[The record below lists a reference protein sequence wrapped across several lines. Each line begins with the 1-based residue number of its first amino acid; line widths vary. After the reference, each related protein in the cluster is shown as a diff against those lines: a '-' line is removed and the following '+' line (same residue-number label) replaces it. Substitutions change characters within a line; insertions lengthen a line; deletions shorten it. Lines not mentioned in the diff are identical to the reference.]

1 MHIYYCVC
9 VCVCIIVCTLYLHI
23 CIYYCVYVTLTRMC
37 AVAALD
43 VPAHDGV
50 LPLFAAAAE
59 NNIEIAELMLA
70 HPASKEPFVH

>member
-1 MHIYYCVC
+1 M
-9 VCVCIIVCTLYLHI
+9 CTLHLHMRA
-23 CIYYCVYVTLTRMC
+23 VT
-37 AVAALD
+37 ALD

-70 HPASKEPFVH
+70 HPASKEPFVHGLTGGRIDLLE